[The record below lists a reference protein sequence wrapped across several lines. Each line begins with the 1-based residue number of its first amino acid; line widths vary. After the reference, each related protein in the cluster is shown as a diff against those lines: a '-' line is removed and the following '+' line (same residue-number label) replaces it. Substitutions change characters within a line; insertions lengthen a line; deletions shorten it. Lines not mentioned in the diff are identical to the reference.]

1 LPSTLYKLDK
11 RVGTTL
17 TTMYGRYQNLVDPQK
32 VFDKGPQKSVMTW
45 TALIS
50 GIIAMTKL

>member
-1 LPSTLYKLDK
+1 MIAKYKLDK

-17 TTMYGRYQNLVDPQK
+17 TTMYGRYQNLVDAQR
-32 VFDKGPQKSVMTW
+32 VFDKVPQKNVMTW

-50 GIIAMTKL
+50 GMIAMTKL